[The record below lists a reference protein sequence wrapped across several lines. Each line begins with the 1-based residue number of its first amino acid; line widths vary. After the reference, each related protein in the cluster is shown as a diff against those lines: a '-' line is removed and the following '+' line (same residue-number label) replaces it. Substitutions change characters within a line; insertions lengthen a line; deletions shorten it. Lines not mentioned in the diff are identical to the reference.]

1 MWSFALKFK
10 AYKATKKKNVEDAGS
25 MNKMEYGRIMLNIYP
40 INCALCRKLMKK
52 EQGNKKF

>member
-10 AYKATKKKNVEDAGS
+10 AYKAKKKKNVEDAGS
-25 MNKMEYGRIMLNIYP
+25 MNKMEYGRIVLNMYP

-52 EQGNKKF
+52 E